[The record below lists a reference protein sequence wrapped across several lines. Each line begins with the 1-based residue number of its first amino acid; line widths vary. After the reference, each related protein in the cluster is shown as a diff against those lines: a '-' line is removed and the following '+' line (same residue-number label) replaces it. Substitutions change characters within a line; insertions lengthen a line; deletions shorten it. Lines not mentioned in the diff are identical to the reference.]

1 MVSTNWTTSFQLR
14 MVLLKK
20 KWEPFKLVFSM
31 SPSILSKF
39 LLTLALDFRAG
50 SSKPIPHD
58 WINQG
63 GNYGQSHWSTCCLDS
78 QLMLRSDYYV
88 TNFPTVITTCHSPFQ
103 LLRTRFYHVA
113 TSPFTFLLPRSY

>member
-20 KWEPFKLVFSM
+20 KWQPFKLVFSM

-63 GNYGQSHWSTCCLDS
+63 GELWSKPLVHMLSGQPINAEVRLLCHKFSHSHHNVS
-78 QLMLRSDYYV
+78 QPIPTPQYV
-88 TNFPTVITTCHSPFQ
+88 GNKNH
-103 LLRTRFYHVA
+103 LL
-113 TSPFTFLLPRSY
+113 